1 MNAYNTIQVPS
12 EGIYT
17 EKGSKFIGYA
27 FPVNSQDHFRDILQ
41 EVKEQHPSARH
52 HCYAYR
58 LVIPQEYA
66 RQNDDG
72 EPSGTAG
79 RPIMSQ
85 IESFGIYQAGII
97 VTRYFGGVLLGTG
110 GLVQAYKAAAR
121 LALEQAIIVEKEIVT
136 EQHFLLP
143 YEKMPA
149 IMAFIKKYKLAY
161 RLTEGYPEFSISVSI
176 PAKLEAT
183 AAEELAKFQS

>member
-1 MNAYNTIQVPS
+1 MEAYNTIHAPS
-12 EGIYT
+12 EDIYT

-27 FPVNSQDHFRDILQ
+27 FPLNDAEHFREVLQ
-41 EVKEQHPSARH
+41 TLKDRHPSARH

-58 LVIPQEYA
+58 LAIPQEYA

-110 GLVQAYKAAAR
+110 GLTQAYKAAAR
-121 LALEQAIIVEKEIVT
+121 LALEQATIVEKEIVT
-136 EQHFLLP
+136 EQHLLLP
-143 YEKMPA
+143 YEKMPV
-149 IMAFIKKYKLAY
+149 IMAFIKKHKLEY
-161 RLTEGYPEFSISVSI
+161 RLTEGYPEFSISVGI

-183 AAEELAKFQS
+183 AAEELAKLQS

>member
-17 EKGSKFIGYA
+17 EKGSKFIGHA
-27 FPVNSQDHFRDILQ
+27 FPVDSQDHFRDILQ

-121 LALEQAIIVEKEIVT
+121 LALEQAIIVEKEIIT